1 MINKL
6 PFDYTIRRSARATKV
21 RIIVTANKI
30 EVVAPVNATEK
41 QLHQF
46 VVAQQQWIMSTVA
59 KIIKRQ
65 LPPVNPISYSA
76 GSSIVYQGKSYL
88 LKLRA
93 TASTHINIE
102 FANVFFVAF
111 VPHHLMTINHSEAI
125 KLALIDWMK
134 KQLLRQVTHW
144 VKFHA
149 HKHQLFPRAINIKD
163 LKSRW
168 GSCGINNDI
177 QINTLLIMAPPS
189 VLEYVVVHELC
200 HIQIRNHSPQFWEL
214 VAEHLPDYQ
223 QPHHWLKQHGN
234 RLMQGF

>member
-1 MINKL
+1 
-6 PFDYTIRRSARATKV
+6 
-21 RIIVTANKI
+21 
-30 EVVAPVNATEK
+30 
-41 QLHQF
+41 
-46 VVAQQQWIMSTVA
+46 
-59 KIIKRQ
+59 
-65 LPPVNPISYSA
+65 
-76 GSSIVYQGKSYL
+76 
-88 LKLRA
+88 
-93 TASTHINIE
+93 
-102 FANVFFVAF
+102 
-111 VPHHLMTINHSEAI
+111 MTINHSEAI

-177 QINTLLIMAPPS
+177 QINTLLIIAPPS